1 MMSMTMGSNL
11 LLSATAGCAL
21 VASGAHASPWLLL
34 GLGGQQAAAEATRV
48 APPASVDSDGD
59 GVPDTQ
65 DRCPGTPPSTR
76 VDIYGCKLDSDSD
89 GVPDSDDHCPNT
101 ALGVR
106 VDTRGCEVKDEIRLP
121 GVVFATDE
129 AALLPE
135 SFPVLNDAIATLKK
149 YPELNIEVAGHT
161 DNRGSDAHNRK
172 LSQRRADT
180 VAKYLRDGGA
190 TNNFK
195 AVGYGAT
202 QPLTDNGTEAGRR
215 QNRRVV
221 LKILEQ

>member
-1 MMSMTMGSNL
+1 MMSMTMGSIL
-11 LLSATAGCAL
+11 LLSAIAGCAL
-21 VASGAHASPWLLL
+21 VASNAHASPWLLL
-34 GLGGQQAAAEATRV
+34 GLGGQQAAAEPTPV
-48 APPASVDSDGD
+48 APPAPADSDGD
-59 GVPDTQ
+59 GVRDTK
-65 DRCPGTPPSTR
+65 DRCPGTPADTK
-76 VDIYGCKLDSDSD
+76 VDVYGCKLDSDSD
-89 GVPDSDDHCPNT
+89 GVLDSDDHCPNT
-101 ALGVR
+101 APGVR

-121 GVVFATDE
+121 GVVFATDM
-129 AALLPE
+129 ADLLPE

-190 TNNFK
+190 TNDFK
-195 AVGYGAT
+195 AVGYGAA
-202 QPLTDNGTEAGRR
+202 QPVTDNNTELGRQ